1 TLTDAQELANVASY
15 IEKLCI
21 PLDHG
26 HYDSKPGDSEDPNW
40 KPPADTAKRVAEGKA
55 LYEKECL
62 ECHGKDGEGILGPT
76 LKLNADKKAWLH
88 TDGSLRSIV
97 ALIKSGLEPSVT
109 ESGITMPARGGARL
123 TDEQVE
129 QVAAY
134 VMHLHRTAPASP

>member
-1 TLTDAQELANVASY
+1 MMQRQVAQLLFGFTLAMVPVAGSAQVAAPDSAAVLA
-15 IEKLCI
+15 
-21 PLDHG
+21 G
-26 HYDSKPGDSEDPNW
+26 
-40 KPPADTAKRVAEGKA
+40 KR
-55 LYEKECL
+55 LYEGRGLCAS
-62 ECHGKDGEGILGPT
+62 CHGKDGEGILGPT
-76 LKLNADKKAWLH
+76 LKLNAGKKAWLH

-134 VMHLHRTAPASP
+134 VLHLHRTAPASP